1 MKDWFETWFN
11 SHYYH
16 ILYKDRDY
24 EEAARFIKNLVQYIN
39 LESGSRVLDLACGK
53 GRHSLEFRKHGFD
66 VTGVDL
72 AEESIEEAKQ
82 YETNGLEFFV
92 HDMRSLYWAEH
103 FDLVVNLFTSFG
115 YFHNVEDDQK
125 TISSISDAL
134 KPNGTC
140 IIDFM
145 NATKV
150 VQNLVA
156 SEQKV
161 IEGVAFNLQ
170 RSFEDGIIKKRIQVQ
185 DGETELGFEEQVDAL
200 TLGDF
205 KQYFE
210 KAGLKIQDVFGNYDF
225 ENFDVDHSDRLILVA
240 KKVTS

>member
-161 IEGVAFNLQ
+161 IEGVTFNLQ
-170 RSFEDGIIKKRIQVQ
+170 RSVEDGIIKKRIQLQ

-210 KAGLKIQDVFGNYDF
+210 KAGLKIQDVFGNYDL